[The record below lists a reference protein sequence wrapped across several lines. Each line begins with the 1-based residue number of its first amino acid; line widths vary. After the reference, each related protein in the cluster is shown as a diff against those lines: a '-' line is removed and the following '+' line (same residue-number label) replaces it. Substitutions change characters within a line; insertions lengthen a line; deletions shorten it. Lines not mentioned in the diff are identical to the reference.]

1 MPKLP
6 LVQIL
11 SHLDLHALGE
21 RAMVLSAPGP
31 EGAVKTRAEVVS
43 QIVDEVDAL
52 IPFHLFPPW
61 GTVVDLLDGPVV
73 KLLVNLILMI
83 GQARKHKPESSVHAD
98 LKAHVD
104 AAIAEADAGHS
115 KKRKLGL
122 FARAKRKRADAA
134 IAVPDAVPDVPASP
148 AQGPDSDG
156 PDSDG

>member
-21 RAMVLSAPGP
+21 RAMVLSVPGP

-115 KKRKLGL
+115 KTLRLRCQTRCPMCLPHRPKISTAMDKHPGDFHVAMRSRG
-122 FARAKRKRADAA
+122 
-134 IAVPDAVPDVPASP
+134 
-148 AQGPDSDG
+148 
-156 PDSDG
+156 